1 MLFICLLTEKKK
13 STTCKLSVMFYLV
26 DKSEDLSLGH
36 DISDNTEKLFQEEEG
51 QEGGVDGKPGYIGV
65 FAKRPSGQN
74 DKRSLLIKE
83 NQIFQVKELSA
94 FLCIWEDLR
103 VWAH

>member
-1 MLFICLLTEKKK
+1 
-13 STTCKLSVMFYLV
+13 MFYLV
-26 DKSEDLSLGH
+26 EKSEDLSLGH
-36 DISDNTEKLFQEEEG
+36 YISDNTDKLFQEEVGWEA
-51 QEGGVDGKPGYIGV
+51 GVDGKLGCIGV

-83 NQIFQVKELSA
+83 TQIFQVKELSA